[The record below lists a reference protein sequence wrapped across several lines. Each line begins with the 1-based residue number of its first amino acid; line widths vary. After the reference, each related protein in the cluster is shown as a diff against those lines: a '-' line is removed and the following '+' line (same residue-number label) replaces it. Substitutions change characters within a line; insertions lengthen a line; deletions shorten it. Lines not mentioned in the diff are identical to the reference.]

1 MEWHFIIFVVAYV
14 QTFRHCCQ
22 TKYIASLN
30 KNLTGEQ
37 RSVIEETPFEW
48 FMMLKG
54 SVKMSRKLL
63 SSSISVWVERR
74 GGLISNKFVRLSLLD
89 VCLGLG

>member
-1 MEWHFIIFVVAYV
+1 MHVQLHFISFPDAYV

-37 RSVIEETPFEW
+37 RSVIEDTPVRW
-48 FMMLKG
+48 FFMLKR
-54 SVKMSRKLL
+54 SVKMSNKLL
-63 SSSISVWVERR
+63 SSLISVWVERM
-74 GGLISNKFVRLSLLD
+74 GV
-89 VCLGLG
+89 